1 MQGRRVRATVLAA
14 LGLALA
20 AVATASVRGRSEKVE
35 QPPFWELLATLR
47 GGRFIDLTH
56 TFAPGIPHWGG
67 VPDSTVETLY
77 DFEPGGGTM
86 GKGLLI
92 HRYSLAGQWGTHVD
106 PPAHFIKGLR
116 TVDQIDVREML
127 LPLVVL
133 DVHEAVAANADYTT
147 TLDDVRAWERRHGP
161 IPEGAFI
168 ALRTDWSKRWP
179 DPAAMRNVDAQG
191 VSHTPG
197 WSREVLRYLLEDRK
211 ATAVGHETL
220 DTDPGSAT
228 SRGDYGLEAYVLGRD
243 RYQIEA
249 LASLDAVPE
258 AGAIVVA
265 TFPRP
270 RGGSGFPAR
279 VFAVAP

>member
-1 MQGRRVRATVLAA
+1 MQGRRVRAAVLAT

-20 AVATASVRGRSEKVE
+20 AVATASVRGRSEKAE
-35 QPPFWELLATLR
+35 QPFWGLLATLR

-56 TFAPGIPHWGG
+56 AFAPGIPHWAG

-86 GKGLLI
+86 VKGLLI

-147 TLDDVRAWERRHGP
+147 TRDDVRAWERRHGP

-179 DPAAMRNVDAQG
+179 DPAAMRNADAKG

-197 WSREVLRYLLEDRK
+197 WSREVLRYLLEERK

-265 TFPRP
+265 AFPRP

-279 VFAVAP
+279 VFALAP